1 MATAWA
7 LVPIKPFPAAK
18 SRLSAALSR
27 EECEQLAAGMARDVL
42 RALIAAPEI
51 AGIGILTGEATLA
64 RFPEAAGARLF
75 AETPGGDWCA
85 DLGTAART
93 LAANGARTLIVL
105 PSDLPTLSA
114 GDIRALLAA
123 HTATSEGVT
132 VAAARDGGT
141 NALVVTPPTV
151 IPFRFG
157 PDSAAAHIAEA
168 TQRGVVAQRLDLPAF
183 ARDIDTPDD
192 VRWLCQQR
200 IACATIAWLRASG
213 LADRL
218 KQAPPA
224 TPGAP
229 PATP

>member
-1 MATAWA
+1 MPTAWA

-27 EECEQLAAGMARDVL
+27 EECEQLAAAMARDVL

-51 AGIGILTGEATLA
+51 AGIGILTGEPSLA

-75 AETPGGDWCA
+75 AESPGGDWCA
-85 DLGTAART
+85 DLGAAART
-93 LAANGARTLIVL
+93 LAAGGARTLIVL

-114 GDIRALLAA
+114 ADIKAVLAA
-123 HTATSEGVT
+123 HTGTPEGVT

-141 NALVVTPPTV
+141 NALVLTPPTA

-157 PDSAAAHIAEA
+157 PDSAARHLAEA
-168 TQRGVVAQRLDLPAF
+168 SERGIAAQRLDLPAF
-183 ARDIDTPDD
+183 ARDIDTPED

-213 LADRL
+213 LADRI
-218 KQAPPA
+218 KQD
-224 TPGAP
+224 PGAE
-229 PATP
+229 PAP

>member
-1 MATAWA
+1 MPSAWA

-18 SRLSAALSR
+18 SRLGTAFSR

-75 AETPGGDWCA
+75 AETAGGDWCA
-85 DLGTAART
+85 DLGEAARA
-93 LAANGARTLIVL
+93 LAASGARTVMVL
-105 PSDLPTLSA
+105 PSDLPTLA
-114 GDIRALLAA
+114 AADIRALLAA
-123 HTATSEGVT
+123 HTETPEGVT

-141 NALVVTPPTV
+141 NALVLTPPTV

-157 PDSAAAHIAEA
+157 PDSAARHLAEA
-168 TQRGVVAQRLDLPAF
+168 AARGVVAQRLELPAF

-192 VRWLCQQR
+192 VRWLCSQR
-200 IACATIAWLRASG
+200 IACATIAYLRASG

-218 KQAPPA
+218 KQAPPGEA
-224 TPGAP
+224 AP
-229 PATP
+229 

>member
-51 AGIGILTGEATLA
+51 AGIGILTGEASLA

-85 DLGTAART
+85 DLAT
-93 LAANGARTLIVL
+93 
-105 PSDLPTLSA
+105 SDLPTLAA

-141 NALVVTPPTV
+141 NALVVTPPTI

-157 PDSAAAHIAEA
+157 PDSAAAHLAEA
-168 TQRGVVAQRLDLPAF
+168 TQRGVASQRLDLPAF

-200 IACATIAWLRASG
+200 VACATIAWLRASG

-224 TPGAP
+224 TP
-229 PATP
+229 